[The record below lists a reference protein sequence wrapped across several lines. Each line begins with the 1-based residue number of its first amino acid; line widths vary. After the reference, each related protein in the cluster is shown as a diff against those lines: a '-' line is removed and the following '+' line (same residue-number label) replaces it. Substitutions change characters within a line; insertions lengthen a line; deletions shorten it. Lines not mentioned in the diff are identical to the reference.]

1 MQVKSDIQLLRE
13 YAEHGTE
20 AAFTE
25 IVTRNTNFVYSAA
38 LRQLDSPDIAAEV
51 AQTVFIG
58 LAKKARSLSARL
70 AGDASLAGWLCRS
83 ARNISLNHRR
93 DEFRQHSRERLAME
107 DLIPLSETAPDWER
121 LRPVLDDAMSELAE
135 ADYDAL
141 VMRFFKDQDLRSV
154 GTALGVSDDTA
165 QKRVSRALDKLRKYL
180 ALRGIT
186 TTGAALSIVLST
198 NAVQAAPAGL
208 AVTISTAVTLA
219 GTVASTSTAITTT
232 KAIFMTTIHKTFIT
246 ATIAA
251 TVGMGIYEV
260 RRAAHFQE
268 QAQALQQQ
276 QHSLAIENQQ
286 LRQERDD
293 AANRLAAVQQASIR
307 PSGNTSELLRL
318 RGEVARLRE
327 NARELAQLKAAAAAT
342 GNDSAIEATLKSWA
356 TRAAQLKQRLEQM
369 PDKKIPELQLLSD
382 KDWLDAIKEPK
393 QLDTDADF
401 RQGLKNLR
409 DSAKTAFGDM
419 AREALKKYADAN
431 NGQLPTDLSQLN
443 PYFQTPVDDATLQR
457 YSLLQT
463 GKLGDVPVGQAVFA
477 EKAPPVD
484 NEYDSAYEFTMNG
497 LTSWDVNNPGDIVG
511 RAAIDFAKAHGGL
524 LPTDASQL
532 APYLKRPVDA
542 ATVQSFMGKFPPG
555 ITTLDQLNA
564 LH

>member
-58 LAKKARSLSARL
+58 LAQKARALSARL

-107 DLIPLSETAPDWER
+107 DLNPLSEAAPDWER

-141 VMRFFKDQDLRSV
+141 VMRFFKDQDLRAV

-180 ALRGIT
+180 SRRGIT

-198 NAVQAAPAGL
+198 NAVHAAPAGL

-232 KAIFMTTIHKTFIT
+232 KAIFMTMIQKTFIT

-276 QHSLAIENQQ
+276 QHSLTIENQQ

-293 AANRLAAVQQASIR
+293 AANRLATAQQASIR

-327 NARELAQLKAAAAAT
+327 NARELTQMKAAAAAT

-463 GKLGDVPVGQAVFA
+463 GNLGDVPVGQAVFA

-497 LTSWDVNNPGDIVG
+497 LTSWDVNNPGDIIG
-511 RAAIDFAKAHGGL
+511 RAAIGFAKAHGGL

-555 ITTLDQLNA
+555 VTTLDQLNA